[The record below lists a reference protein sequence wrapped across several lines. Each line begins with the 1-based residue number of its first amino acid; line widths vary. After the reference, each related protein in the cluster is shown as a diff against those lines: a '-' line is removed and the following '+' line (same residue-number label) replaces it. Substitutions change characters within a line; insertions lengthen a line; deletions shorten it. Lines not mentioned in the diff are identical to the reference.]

1 MESMKA
7 IFNRLFQ
14 YQTLSRSEAEEV
26 LTNIASGHYYGSQ
39 TASFL
44 TIYMMRPVALD
55 ELQGFRDAM
64 LNLCIRIDLSEFNTI
79 DVCGTGGDGF
89 NTFNISTLSSFIL
102 AGCGVKVAKHGNYGV
117 SSNCGSSNILEFTG
131 YQFTTNPDQLKR
143 ELDQAGIC
151 FLHAPLFNPA
161 LKEIAGI
168 RRQLGVKTF
177 FNMLGPMVNPSRPQN
192 QMVGVYSHEL
202 ARLYNYIYQLGE
214 TNYSIVHSNDGY
226 DEISLTSP
234 FRIITKNSDQL
245 LTPEEIG
252 KKTLSPEQLFGG
264 NTIDAAADIFMN
276 ILNGKGTEAQNS
288 VVNINSALALQVMH
302 REKSLDE
309 CIALTN
315 ESLFSGKALNAF
327 NKLISLSKQQ

>member
-26 LTNIASGHYYGSQ
+26 LINIAAGHYFGSQ
-39 TASFL
+39 IASFL
-44 TIYMMRPVALD
+44 TIFMMRPVTLD
-55 ELQGFRDAM
+55 ELQGFRDAL
-64 LNLCIRIDLSEFNTI
+64 LNLCINVDLSDFNTI

-89 NTFNISTLSSFIL
+89 NTFNISTLSSFVL
-102 AGCGVKVAKHGNYGV
+102 AGCGEKVAKHGNYGV
-117 SSNCGSSNILEFTG
+117 SSNCGSSNILEFAG
-131 YQFTTNPDQLKR
+131 YRFTTDTDQFKK

-161 LKEIAGI
+161 LKEVAGI

-177 FNMLGPMVNPSRPQN
+177 FNMLGPMVNPSKPKN
-192 QMVGVYSHEL
+192 QLVGVYSHEL
-202 ARLYNYIYQLGE
+202 ARLYNYVYQLGS
-214 TNYSIVHSNDGY
+214 TNYSIIHSNDGY

-234 FRIITKNSDQL
+234 FRVITKNSEEL
-245 LTPEEIG
+245 LTPEGVG
-252 KKTLSPEQLFGG
+252 KKTLTPEQLFGG
-264 NTIDAAADIFMN
+264 NTVDEASKIFMN
-276 ILNGKGTEAQNS
+276 VLNGKGTEAQNS

-309 CIALTN
+309 CLALTN
-315 ESLFSGKALNAF
+315 ESIFSGKALLAF
-327 NKLISLSKQQ
+327 NKLIKLSNQ